1 MIRADS
7 DIYFDIAAM
16 LAAAAP
22 VGSVQMI
29 MTAMLTPSQM
39 HADSNT
45 IRSMTAGRTLDE
57 DRAET
62 RHVFRLKGYSI
73 ALIVSGKVKRRIEAV
88 GAVGLSFER
97 IHGAW
102 KL

>member
-29 MTAMLTPSQM
+29 MTAMLTPESDACRFQY
-39 HADSNT
+39 DSVN
-45 IRSMTAGRTLDE
+45 
-57 DRAET
+57 DRGKGPWT
-62 RHVFRLKGYSI
+62 RIGP
-73 ALIVSGKVKRRIEAV
+73 RR
-88 GAVGLSFER
+88 GTCFD
-97 IHGAW
+97 
-102 KL
+102 